1 MISCYSYREV
11 SSSEDYHKLQD
22 DVNTI
27 ANWVDKNKLTLNSKK
42 CKFMIVSRRRGRSI
56 PTHTL
61 NLHGES
67 MERVYKYKYLGVVLT
82 DDLTWS
88 EHINQITNKARKAVG
103 FIYRQF
109 YNMSS
114 KSSLLQLCISLI
126 RPHLECASQVWD
138 PFLVKDIQRLE
149 SVQKFALKM

>member
-1 MISCYSYREV
+1 MSNYFCYLAIASVNAFAREP
-11 SSSEDYHKLQD
+11 SLREY
-22 DVNTI
+22 
-27 ANWVDKNKLTLNSKK
+27 
-42 CKFMIVSRRRGRSI
+42 

-114 KSSLLQLCISLI
+114 KSSLLQLYNKTSSGVCITSMGPVFGQGYSETRI
-126 RPHLECASQVWD
+126 SAKIYIKNV
-138 PFLVKDIQRLE
+138 
-149 SVQKFALKM
+149 